1 MNIGKAIGIF
11 CNINSDKYTLLEKGE
26 AIYEVLQM
34 PTHMSITKADMLK
47 VIDWLWNIVFELR
60 GQEQLTDEEMI
71 SQLEDIIRD
80 RKSFLE
86 GDEEHDEIYKKD
98 LEALEKAIEELR
110 AKNYEQKRQN

>member
-47 VIDWLWNIVFELR
+47 VIDWLWNIVFEF
-60 GQEQLTDEEMI
+60 GSKELTDEE
-71 SQLEDIIRD
+71 ENNE
-80 RKSFLE
+80 F
-86 GDEEHDEIYKKD
+86 
-98 LEALEKAIEELR
+98 
-110 AKNYEQKRQN
+110 

>member
-34 PTHMSITKADMLK
+34 QTHMSIAKADMLK
-47 VIDWLWNIVFELR
+47 VIDWLWNQVFEF
-60 GQEQLTDEEMI
+60 GSKEPTDEEII

-86 GDEEHDEIYKKD
+86 GNEEHDKIYLKD
-98 LEALEKAIEELR
+98 IEALERAIEELR
-110 AKNYEQKRQN
+110 AKNYEQERQN